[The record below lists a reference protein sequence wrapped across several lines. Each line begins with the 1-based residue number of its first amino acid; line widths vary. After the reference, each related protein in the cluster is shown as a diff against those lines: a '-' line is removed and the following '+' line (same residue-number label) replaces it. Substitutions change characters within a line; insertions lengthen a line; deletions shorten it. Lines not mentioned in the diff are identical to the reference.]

1 MDLVYIRYIPK
12 DTRVLLVD
20 LGSRN
25 NKLCGL
31 LAEKV
36 SDGERARILSARTI
50 LDALSVDRKLQ
61 WLRDHCPVAYKSAY
75 REIHS
80 SNAQVL
86 SRHTMTK

>member
-1 MDLVYIRYIPK
+1 MDLVYVRYIPK
-12 DTRVLLVD
+12 DTKVLLVD

-36 SDGERARILSARTI
+36 SDGERARIMSARTI

-61 WLRDHCPVAYKSAY
+61 WLRDHCPVAYKAAY
-75 REIHS
+75 REIHN